1 MNRRTIKLKITLWYT
16 GIIIVTLSIAICGA
30 LFASQN
36 YSIDNMKEELRD
48 EVGDLQEDINNY
60 PAYFPDTELLAYYDD
75 GVMLSIYNEDF
86 EMINGITPDDFPMDY
101 PFDGTRIHE
110 LSKGEDHW
118 YIFDKKVRISD
129 ENIWI
134 RGVHSYSSIAL
145 MIERLTRW
153 IALIF
158 PVLVFFTAF
167 VGYKMISRSLKPVT
181 KIADTANAIAESS
194 DLSLRLPET
203 NKNDELKHLSDTFNN
218 MLDRVEEQFQRE
230 KQFVSDA
237 AHELRT
243 PVSVM
248 MSHCEYL
255 MQDLDLDKEQLHEA
269 EILYDKIN
277 HMASL
282 VDALLV
288 ISRIEKKSYK
298 LNEDNIN
305 LTTLAESVVCEMEKD
320 SMKKNITLKLSDYLT
335 NCEFTGDMTLIVQ
348 LFSNLISN
356 GIKYGKEGGYV
367 NITLRESNGL
377 IQISFEDD
385 GIGIPEDKI
394 NYIWN
399 RFYQVNN
406 SRSDTDSFG
415 LGLFMVKRIVELH
428 KGSVEVSSVE
438 GKGSVF
444 IVTLPRRQ

>member
-1 MNRRTIKLKITLWYT
+1 MNKQTIKLKITLWYT
-16 GIIIVTLSIAICGA
+16 GIIIVTLSIAVCGA
-30 LFASQN
+30 FFASQS
-36 YSIDNMKEELRD
+36 YSIDNMKEELQD

-75 GVMLSIYNEDF
+75 GVMLSIYNKKF

-118 YIFDKKVRISD
+118 YIYDKKIQSSGQD
-129 ENIWI
+129 IWI
-134 RGVHSYSSIAL
+134 RGIHSYSSIAL
-145 MIERLTRW
+145 MIERLTKW
-153 IALIF
+153 ITIIF
-158 PVLVFFTAF
+158 PVLIFLTAF
-167 VGYKMISRSLKPVT
+167 VGYRMISRSLKPVT
-181 KIADTANAIAESS
+181 KIADTATEIAESS
-194 DLSLRLPET
+194 DLSLRLPES
-203 NKNDELKHLSDTFNN
+203 NKNDELKHLADTFNT
-218 MLDRVEEQFQRE
+218 MLDKVEDQFQRE

-255 MQDLDLDKEQLHEA
+255 MQDLNLDKEQLHEA
-269 EILYDKIN
+269 EILYDKIK

-288 ISRIEKKSYK
+288 ISRMEKKTYK

-305 LTTLAESVVCEMEKD
+305 LSTLADSVVSEMEEDGAKR
-320 SMKKNITLKLSDYLT
+320 NITLKLSDYLV
-335 NCEFTGDMTLIVQ
+335 NHEFIGDMTLIVQ
-348 LFSNLISN
+348 IFSNLISN
-356 GIKYGKEGGYV
+356 GIKYGVEGGHV
-367 NITLRESNGL
+367 NVILRESNGL
-377 IQISFEDD
+377 IQIVFEDD
-385 GIGIPEDKI
+385 GIGIPKDSI
-394 NYIWN
+394 GQIWN
-399 RFYQVNN
+399 RFYQVNS
-406 SRSDTDSFG
+406 SRSDTNSFG

-428 KGSVEVSSVE
+428 RGSIEVSSAE

-444 IVTLPRRQ
+444 IVTLPRKQ